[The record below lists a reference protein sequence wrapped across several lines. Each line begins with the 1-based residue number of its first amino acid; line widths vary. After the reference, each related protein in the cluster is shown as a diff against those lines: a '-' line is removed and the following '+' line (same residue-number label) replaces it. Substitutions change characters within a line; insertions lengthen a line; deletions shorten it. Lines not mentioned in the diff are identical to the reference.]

1 MESLSNPSAMMRP
14 APFWS
19 WNDRLDEEELR
30 RQIREMADKGWGGF
44 FMHSR
49 VGLVTGY
56 LSDEW
61 MRLINACA
69 DEAEKNGNYA
79 WLYDEDKWPSGFAG
93 GAVPEKDEVYRSRA
107 LVLMRK
113 GTATANDSVLASVR
127 SGVAEYEI
135 CKRVSPLGSG
145 WF

>member
-1 MESLSNPSAMMRP
+1 MDWRRIEATWRP

-19 WNDRLDEEELR
+19 WNDDLDQKELA

-56 LSDEW
+56 LSPQW
-61 MRLINACA
+61 MDLVRACVE
-69 DEAEKNGNYA
+69 EAKATGTEA

-93 GAVPEKDEVYRSRA
+93 GMVPEADRAYCSRA
-107 LVLMRK
+107 RVVLNIEHSTVDVVVWRGK
-113 GTATANDSVLASVR
+113 IG
-127 SGVAEYEI
+127 
-135 CKRVSPLGSG
+135 
-145 WF
+145 

>member
-1 MESLSNPSAMMRP
+1 MDKKEFLNPSAIYRP

-19 WNDRLDEEELR
+19 WNDRLDGNELE
-30 RQIREMADKGWGGF
+30 RQIDEMTRKGWGGY

-61 MRLINACA
+61 MEMIRTCTKKAR
-69 DEAEKNGNYA
+69 ETGTYA

-93 GAVPEKDEVYRSRA
+93 GEVPEMDESYRSRA
-107 LVLMRK
+107 LVLLK
-113 GTATANDSVLASVR
+113 ENEKTEND
-127 SGVAEYEI
+127 
-135 CKRVSPLGSG
+135 
-145 WF
+145 